1 MWKTD
6 INVEIMV
13 IMRRLLI
20 NVLVTN
26 TGYILQLDTFIFYHH
41 LHMYIAD
48 MERNAVFLMT
58 ASQMMTAI
66 TMANV
71 YKRIQQPFRGIDN
84 SSFKILSLSF
94 SKDVKEMLLPGWFL
108 W

>member
-1 MWKTD
+1 M
-6 INVEIMV
+6 
-13 IMRRLLI
+13 LSSL
-20 NVLVTN
+20 
-26 TGYILQLDTFIFYHH
+26 YICT
-41 LHMYIAD
+41 YIAD

-58 ASQMMTAI
+58 ASQMRTAI